1 MLEQGTCKVSL
12 EYLRKQKTGSVKKP
26 KGRTQVNR
34 MEKEAGAKL
43 KELQIG
49 KLRPIEQE
57 NDVVLDCNSKYTNK
71 QKHGINSG
79 GKKKRENLSYEI
91 LHNMYRLPPTGCIF

>member
-1 MLEQGTCKVSL
+1 MGLKQEHPNRSNHSSKYYSPKKELYASLEVIDYNAGTGTCKVSL

-43 KELQIG
+43 KEL
-49 KLRPIEQE
+49 
-57 NDVVLDCNSKYTNK
+57 
-71 QKHGINSG
+71 
-79 GKKKRENLSYEI
+79 
-91 LHNMYRLPPTGCIF
+91 